1 MLVCVAADMLGY
13 MRDLLLAQERD
24 SHANAMSAAG
34 RVQGLP
40 RYGVKIEAGQITDA
54 LYHAYQIADAA

>member
-1 MLVCVAADMLGY
+1 MLGY